1 MSSKRFYNAHLHC
14 FTYDHVPEYFLS
26 RRAGVSRLLKWNWL
40 QRNIKKGV
48 DEGKITWVVKA
59 LIFILHYFLRIN
71 KRIILRYFNFF
82 RFGDQ
87 NSQEDI
93 IRLVQQYYPKRTG
106 FVLLTMDMEYMG
118 AGKPK
123 SLFKEQLS
131 QLAETKLKPEWN
143 NKIFPFIFCDPR
155 RIKPIH
161 KREIDIEKE
170 FIGETFLQ
178 TVKQYV
184 EAGTYSGIKI
194 YPALGYYPFDQ
205 RMQPVYDLA
214 LSLDL
219 PVLTHCTIGAVHF
232 KYELDKEE
240 HYHPF
245 LKKYLPE
252 KKPVKFQEFFTH
264 PLNFECLLNQDLL
277 KQVWGNDA
285 PDYSQ
290 LKICIAHW
298 GTEEE
303 WHQYLEN
310 PWVQTKLNDP
320 SGEYSSL
327 NLANWNIERKEDA
340 QYVSWFSIIS
350 DLITKYPNVYTD
362 ISYTLNDTSLLPLLK
377 MTLEANDKIRE
388 RVLFG
393 TDFYMVSKAISER
406 EFAINVRAALGQEL
420 FEQIAITNTERF
432 LSNKLYPMPLAW

>member
-1 MSSKRFYNAHLHC
+1 
-14 FTYDHVPEYFLS
+14 
-26 RRAGVSRLLKWNWL
+26 
-40 QRNIKKGV
+40 
-48 DEGKITWVVKA
+48 
-59 LIFILHYFLRIN
+59 
-71 KRIILRYFNFF
+71 
-82 RFGDQ
+82 
-87 NSQEDI
+87 
-93 IRLVQQYYPKRTG
+93 
-106 FVLLTMDMEYMG
+106 MDMEYMG

-123 SLFKEQLS
+123 DLFKEQLN
-131 QLAETKLKPEWN
+131 QLKDVKIKREWN
-143 NKIFPFIFCDPR
+143 NKIYPFIFCDPR
-155 RIKPIH
+155 RIKPTH
-161 KREIDIEKE
+161 KREIGIEKE

-184 EAGTYSGIKI
+184 ESGTYSGIKI

-240 HYHPF
+240 YHHPF
-245 LKKYLPE
+245 LDKYLPE
-252 KKPVKFQEFFTH
+252 QKPAKFQEFFTH
-264 PLNFECLLNQDLL
+264 PLNFECLLNHDLL
-277 KQVWGNDA
+277 KKVWGNDA

-303 WHQYLEN
+303 WHLFLEN
-310 PWVQTKLNDP
+310 PWVQTKLKKPD
-320 SGEYSSL
+320 GEYPALSL
-327 NLANWNIERKEDA
+327 NNWNIEKTDDS
-340 QYVSWFSIIS
+340 QYVSWFSIIC
-350 DLITKYPNVYTD
+350 DLIIKYPNVYTD

-377 MTLEANDKIRE
+377 MTLEANEKIRE

-393 TDFYMVSKAISER
+393 TDFYMVSKAISES
-406 EFAINVRAALGQEL
+406 EFAINVRAALGKEL